1 MKWLHREILNSDAY
15 QRSWHTN
22 ETNEGDLRNFSHSI
36 PRRLPAEVA
45 FDAIKIATAS
55 DSHAET
61 MHSEMNG
68 RAISIPT
75 SSERALQSNNG
86 DNFALMVFG
95 RSTRE
100 SNCDC
105 DRSEDPTL
113 LQTIFLQND
122 TSHLELPFR
131 TQRRDRFF
139 SMR

>member
-1 MKWLHREILNSDAY
+1 MIMRGIIP
-15 QRSWHTN
+15 HTN